1 MTLDENELC
10 MIEQLCYLDS
20 NVAKAAVV
28 KGFYGMKPEEN
39 LNPKTIEDL
48 LVKFDDTALSNLE
61 ALGDKEVG
69 ASCISG
75 KEWADTIRYIKG
87 NEKLILI
94 DIMEKGKW
102 SREKNERN

>member
-1 MTLDENELC
+1 MYDRAT
-10 MIEQLCYLDS
+10 
-20 NVAKAAVV
+20 
-28 KGFYGMKPEEN
+28 
-39 LNPKTIEDL
+39 
-48 LVKFDDTALSNLE
+48 LE

-75 KEWADTIRYIKG
+75 KEWADILRYIKG

-94 DIMEKGKW
+94 DSIEKGKR